1 MKQHP
6 YRERDYAFGQVMLT
20 LRTAIGL
27 TQAELADFLGISR
40 RAVGEWEA
48 GNSYPKGEHLK
59 RFIALALK
67 KQAFPVGHEAEQVR
81 SLWQAAHQKVLLDE
95 QWLAALLNP
104 TPLPDQ
110 VVHAPVASTSGPRVR
125 WGDAPVHPAF
135 YGREWELGL
144 LAEWVVQAHCRV
156 VSVLGLGGI
165 GKSALA
171 VNLMHRVAGNFQVVV
186 WRSLRDVPSCDAL
199 LSELLLAV
207 GEVPAN
213 PDQRMNV
220 LLEYLRSTRVLLVLD
235 NLETFLG
242 QGQDSGRMRP
252 GYEGFGRFLHLV
264 AETEHRS
271 CVLLTSREKPSDLL
285 PQEGSHAPVR
295 ALRVARL
302 DASSCERLL
311 VEKGVA
317 GSAPE
322 RMRLIETYAGNPQA
336 LKIVAQTIVDLFEG
350 EIAPFLAQGEVI
362 FGGVRELLAQQFTRL
377 SALEQCVLLWL
388 AVVREPFTLD
398 ELLGLMLVPQPR
410 ARVLEAIEAL
420 RRRSFIEPGQTQG
433 SFRLQLVV
441 LEYVTSQFGVGMT
454 TSIIPA
460 PQDGNAYYSALA
472 ETHHEALR

>member
-67 KQAFPVGHEAEQVR
+67 KQAFPAGHEAEQVR
-81 SLWQAAHQKVLLDE
+81 SLWQAAHQKALLDE
-95 QWLAALLNP
+95 PWLAALLNP
-104 TPLPDQ
+104 TPPDQ
-110 VVHAPVASTSGPRVR
+110 AVHAPVASTSGPRVR

-144 LAEWVVQAHCRV
+144 LAEWVVQARCRV

-213 PDQRMNV
+213 PDQRMNA
-220 LLEYLRSTRVLLVLD
+220 LLEYLRCTRVLLVLD
-235 NLETFLG
+235 NLETFLEE
-242 QGQDSGRMRP
+242 GQDSGRLRSA
-252 GYEGFGRFLHLV
+252 YEGFGRFLHLM
-264 AETEHRS
+264 AETQHRS
-271 CVLLTSREKPSDLL
+271 CVLLTSREKPADLL
-285 PQEGSHAPVR
+285 PQEGSQAPVR

-302 DASSCERLL
+302 DANSCEQLL
-311 VEKGVA
+311 AEKGVA

-322 RMRLIETYAGNPQA
+322 RTRLIETYAGNPLA
-336 LKIVAQTIVDLFEG
+336 LKIVAQAIVDLFDG
-350 EIAPFLAQGEVI
+350 EVAPFLAQGEVI

-410 ARVLEAIEAL
+410 ARVLEAVEAL

-433 SFRLQLVV
+433 SFSLQSVV
-441 LEYVTSQFGVGMT
+441 LEYVTSQFGVGMP
-454 TSIIPA
+454 TSILPLPKTGTPSI
-460 PQDGNAYYSALA
+460 QLW
-472 ETHHEALR
+472 

>member
-1 MKQHP
+1 MRQHL

-27 TQAELADFLGISR
+27 TQAELADSLGISR

-48 GNSYPKGEHLK
+48 GNSYPKGEHFK
-59 RFIALALK
+59 HFIALATK
-67 KQAFPVGHEAEQVR
+67 KQAFPAEHEAEQIR

-95 QWLAALLNP
+95 QWLAALLNHAP
-104 TPLPDQ
+104 PDQ
-110 VVHAPVASTSGPRVR
+110 AVHTPITSARGPRVD
-125 WGDAPVHPAF
+125 WGDAPVTPAF

-144 LAEWVVQAHCRV
+144 LTEWVVQARCRV
-156 VSVLGLGGI
+156 VSVLGMGGI

-213 PDQRMNV
+213 FDQHMNV

-242 QGQDSGRMRP
+242 EGQGSGRIRP

-271 CVLLTSREKPSDLL
+271 CVLLTSREKPADLL

-302 DASSCERLL
+302 DAGSCEQLL
-311 VEKGVA
+311 AEKGVA
-317 GSAPE
+317 GNAPE
-322 RMRLIETYAGNPQA
+322 RAQLIETYTGNPQA
-336 LKIVAQTIVDLFEG
+336 LKIVAQTIVDLFDG

-362 FGGVRELLAQQFTRL
+362 FGGVRELLAQQFARL
-377 SALEQCVLLWL
+377 TALEQCVLLWL
-388 AVVREPFTLD
+388 AVVREPSTLD
-398 ELLGLMLVPQPR
+398 ELLGLMLVPRPR
-410 ARVLEAIEAL
+410 ARVLEAVEAL
-420 RRRSFIEPGQTQG
+420 RRRSFIVPGQTRG
-433 SFRLQLVV
+433 SFRLQSVV

-454 TSIIPA
+454 ASIGPA
-460 PQDGNAYYSALA
+460 PQDGNALYAALA
-472 ETHHEALR
+472 ETHQGALR